1 MILFL
6 ALGLPPLLAQFL
18 QQDTIFVSDTTVALS
33 DITVT
38 AQRNIIKRAD
48 KIIYKVDPS
57 AFVAQT
63 RAENVLKQIPSLSV
77 NGADIRIDNYK
88 AAKVY
93 IDGMPA
99 GTDEMNHLNVEDIAS
114 IEVIENPSA
123 IYGSEFTGGVVNII
137 RKQRKERFYMG
148 EIEGYAS
155 ARLGLFGVN
164 PSLSFKAGPLTVNS
178 YYSFVKNNQDIHSV
192 IERDYLTEKELQEND
207 RETRGGQHYAF
218 VRSRLDFNDKDK
230 LVASLDFDRVR
241 FRHANQG
248 RLSKGDQAEP
258 IGYESREH
266 ITKYDANL
274 YYSHQFSRTSRF
286 DAKGR
291 YFNYATDF
299 LNSYTDTRSKIH
311 EGSGELFFEKRA
323 ISLFEN
329 PLDMVFDYKAI
340 FRRYLTGVENAWLS
354 SQQVHSL
361 NASLSYAIGN
371 VSLYGS
377 LSFDQTRQS
386 IGESVLHDHHFLP
399 VASLT
404 YTNPELLDIRLN
416 YARKITRPGVDDLNP
431 AYTQIDPLT
440 IQCGNTDLEA
450 GLNNSLSLRLSRNVS
465 NSTLSLTGFHNQNKQ
480 VIGLVMIPQGERLI
494 YTYDNIGKIR
504 SSGLR
509 MGWYCSLPAGV
520 YLNASVGPTHRDF
533 RFSDPRSVVQENGGW
548 AFSTFVNA
556 GMTIKRF
563 LSIYLNL
570 THDNREYLPIG
581 TIHSRPMVGVGANAN
596 LKNGKWIV
604 GLNCM
609 DVGGWSATRHTY
621 TRGANFNQHAM
632 TRNNMMNFTL
642 SIRYTFGKT
651 FDNNLDVE
659 RIDNSDI
666 RTK

>member
-38 AQRNIIKRAD
+38 AQRNIIKQAD

-178 YYSFVKNNQDIHSV
+178 YYSFMKNNQDIHSV

-258 IGYESREH
+258 ISYESREH

-274 YYSHQFSRTSRF
+274 SYSHQFSRTSRF

-291 YFNYATDF
+291 YFN
-299 LNSYTDTRSKIH
+299 
-311 EGSGELFFEKRA
+311 
-323 ISLFEN
+323 
-329 PLDMVFDYKAI
+329 
-340 FRRYLTGVENAWLS
+340 
-354 SQQVHSL
+354 
-361 NASLSYAIGN
+361 
-371 VSLYGS
+371 
-377 LSFDQTRQS
+377 
-386 IGESVLHDHHFLP
+386 
-399 VASLT
+399 
-404 YTNPELLDIRLN
+404 
-416 YARKITRPGVDDLNP
+416 
-431 AYTQIDPLT
+431 
-440 IQCGNTDLEA
+440 
-450 GLNNSLSLRLSRNVS
+450 
-465 NSTLSLTGFHNQNKQ
+465 
-480 VIGLVMIPQGERLI
+480 
-494 YTYDNIGKIR
+494 
-504 SSGLR
+504 
-509 MGWYCSLPAGV
+509 
-520 YLNASVGPTHRDF
+520 
-533 RFSDPRSVVQENGGW
+533 
-548 AFSTFVNA
+548 
-556 GMTIKRF
+556 
-563 LSIYLNL
+563 
-570 THDNREYLPIG
+570 
-581 TIHSRPMVGVGANAN
+581 
-596 LKNGKWIV
+596 
-604 GLNCM
+604 
-609 DVGGWSATRHTY
+609 
-621 TRGANFNQHAM
+621 
-632 TRNNMMNFTL
+632 
-642 SIRYTFGKT
+642 
-651 FDNNLDVE
+651 
-659 RIDNSDI
+659 
-666 RTK
+666 